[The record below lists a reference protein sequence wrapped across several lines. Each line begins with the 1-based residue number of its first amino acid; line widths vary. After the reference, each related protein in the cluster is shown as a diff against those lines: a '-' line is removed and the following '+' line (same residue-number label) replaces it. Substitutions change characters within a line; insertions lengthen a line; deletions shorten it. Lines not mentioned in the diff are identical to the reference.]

1 MMAGVSKAVD
11 DKLVA
16 RCKKELKAQ
25 GVRGE
30 TGRRLQAI
38 ISVRK
43 YGITPV
49 AEIFGIARF
58 TLSRWIKDFK
68 ARGCSAFSVAKGRGR
83 PPKLSEQQMQEL
95 QTYIEAR
102 GATLTS
108 PQLAMVIKDKFD
120 VTISKTSAYRIL
132 KRLNFSYITPRP
144 IHHKKNTAAEPA
156 AIKKSRPDNR
166 RKSES

>member
-1 MMAGVSKAVD
+1 MAGVSKAVD
-11 DKLVA
+11 DQLVA

-30 TGRRLQAI
+30 NGRRLQAI

-43 YGITPV
+43 YGITTV

-68 ARGCSAFSVAKGRGR
+68 ERGCSAFSVAKGRGR
-83 PPKLSEQQMQEL
+83 PPKLSEQQMHEL
-95 QTYIEAR
+95 QTHIEKQ

-108 PQLAMVIKDKFD
+108 PQLVMVIKDKFGI
-120 VTISKTSAYRIL
+120 TINKSSAHRIFKKL
-132 KRLNFSYITPRP
+132 KFSYITPRP
-144 IHHKKNTAAEPA
+144 IHHKKNTVAEPA

-166 RKSES
+166 KKSES